1 MPFRIWVQLPWGMF
15 SVQPDEFIMF
25 HRQLG
30 RDADR
35 VLTVS
40 ILKERPKEANS
51 FYFERVG
58 DMLVCDIEAYGPG
71 DNHEFAK

>member
-1 MPFRIWVQLPWGMF
+1 MQLLWEMF
-15 SVQPDEFIMF
+15 SVQPEDFLMF

-35 VLTVS
+35 VLTVR
-40 ILKERPKEANS
+40 ILKERPKEAQS

-58 DMLVCDIEAYGPG
+58 DMLVCDIEAYAPG
-71 DNHEFAK
+71 DNHELAK